1 MNAGT
6 EASRGP
12 ARRRRVGRMLSA
24 ITCAAVLLCSGCSAA
39 APATLV
45 PHENPATAGARYSP
59 GALFLYVGSALQQ
72 LALGEYGTAQEMLSQ
87 VGADEAHIPEAL
99 RRICVRYVEL
109 CDELARTLDD
119 LDAALSAA
127 ERLLETNETASARV
141 RLDESRQLIDVAGEQ
156 LSSLESATDE
166 ALALA
171 GRYGTGTARAAVT
184 EAKAR
189 LDEAMRRLREL
200 TAEYLKRLEV
210 DSEQLERRGALESP
224 ALTCSAAADSV
235 WVGEDVIALGA
246 LSTRGGPLGKRTV
259 QLLVDGVPAY
269 EAVTDSGGAFLVRI
283 TTPFSYAPRLTLQ
296 ARFAPQGADLDLV
309 QSAVSPPVVLTV
321 RYYESV
327 IDVAI
332 PGELHPGL
340 SATLT
345 GQVQSMGAVAGRPVE
360 VLLDDDVVGQTTTF
374 DDGAFMCRMEIPAGA
389 VEGEAPFVVRMP
401 AVDEAQTGPA
411 DSSATLR
418 VSRVAPT
425 LSLGFPSVVLMP
437 GIRLL
442 DLYLGQRGL
451 SDDGLPVRTTIESP
465 LPLSEPALV
474 ARVGDETVR
483 LTGGRGQSWVTFP
496 LRYSIWTVG
505 VQSARLD
512 VVPDEPWHRPV
523 RREVHF
529 LVVNLL
535 LVGLA
540 LVALV
545 GVVLMMAFVRRRQT
559 AGAVRVPAVVTD
571 PVGALVSTL
580 PVDETAAASHRQAVV
595 RLYLAAARRVEAL
608 TGLAFGRTMTL
619 REFLA
624 ACNVFI
630 GRAGR
635 VFARLTTLAEEALY
649 SKHDIGAAEVARSR
663 ELAATVGDVAVRKG
677 STGAEGGKP

>member
-1 MNAGT
+1 
-6 EASRGP
+6 
-12 ARRRRVGRMLSA
+12 VLSA
-24 ITCAAVLLCSGCSAA
+24 IVCVGVLLCSGCSAA

-59 GALFLYVGSALQQ
+59 GALFLYVGRALQE

-87 VGADEAHIPEAL
+87 VGADEAHVPEAL

-127 ERLLETNETASARV
+127 ERLLETNETAPARAQ
-141 RLDESRQLIDVAGEQ
+141 LEESRQLIDVAGEQ
-156 LSSLESATDE
+156 LNSLESATDE

-171 GRYGTGTARAAVT
+171 GRYGTGAARAAVT

-189 LDEAMRRLREL
+189 LDEAMQRLREL
-200 TAEYLKRLEV
+200 TAEYLKRLDV
-210 DSEQLERRGALESP
+210 DSEQLERRGALEMP
-224 ALTCSAAADSV
+224 ALTCTAGADAV
-235 WVGEDVIALGA
+235 WVGEDVIARGA
-246 LSTRGGPLGKRTV
+246 LSTRRGPLGGRTV
-259 QLLVDGVPAY
+259 QLLVDGVPTY
-269 EAVTDSGGAFLVRI
+269 EAVTDSGGAFLVRV

-296 ARFAPQGADLDLV
+296 ARFAPQNADLDLV
-309 QSAVSPPVVLTV
+309 QSAASVPVVLTV

-327 IDVAI
+327 IDVDI

-345 GQVQSMGAVAGRPVE
+345 GQVHSMGAVAGRPVE

-374 DDGAFMCRMEIPAGA
+374 DDGAFFCRMETPAAA
-389 VEGEAPFVVRMP
+389 VEGEAQFVVQMP

-411 DSSATLR
+411 NRSTTLR
-418 VSRVAPT
+418 VGRVAPSV
-425 LSLGFPSVVLMP
+425 SLGFPSVVLVP

-451 SDDGLPVRTTIESP
+451 SEDGLPVRTTIESS
-465 LPLSEPALV
+465 LPFSEPVLV
-474 ARVGDETVR
+474 ARIGDETVR
-483 LTGGRGQSWVTFP
+483 LTGERGQSWVTFP

-540 LVALV
+540 LVVLV
-545 GVVLMMAFVRRRQT
+545 GVVLMMAFVRRRQIE
-559 AGAVRVPAVVTD
+559 GVVRVPAGVTA
-571 PVGALVSTL
+571 PVGALVSAL
-580 PVDETAAASHRQAVV
+580 PVEETAAASHRQAVV

-608 TGLAFGRTMTL
+608 TGLAFGRTVTL

-624 ACNVFI
+624 ACSVFI
-630 GRAGR
+630 GRAGS

-649 SKHDIGAAEVARSR
+649 SKHDIGATDVARSR
-663 ELAATVGDVAVRKG
+663 ELAGAVGDEAAREG
-677 STGAEGGKP
+677 STRAEGGKP